1 MITKYQISKTIL
13 RVHSLP
19 KDAHD
24 LKGENLS
31 EFEFRRTVSDKLVI
45 NNALSEG
52 LLSKIPY
59 RPTELKDSIKS
70 WTAPKDLSQ
79 DEVIMLDHSSPDSQ
93 IICTNEILEY
103 LEILDRE
110 YFRYRVKI
118 TRGQKDQ
125 FAKLD
130 QRYKDILADIESA
143 IKELQAFKEWLSS
156 LTLFKFDDELN
167 GVDLIRFLSKHLK
180 IDFSSRGKNYGFK
193 DPAAFYKFISKN
205 IYKISEGAIDRAITR
220 IVKSSSSKS
229 ALKKTDENKKEME
242 AIADTYTKQLPIKDK
257 WDKRVYVSMG
267 TPPLHEFPVSFYY

>member
-1 MITKYQISKTIL
+1 MIL
-13 RVHSLP
+13 RLHSLP
-19 KDAHD
+19 NDAHN

-31 EFEFRRTVSDKLVI
+31 EFEFRKNVSDGLVI

-59 RPTELKDSIKS
+59 RPNELKDSIKS

-110 YFRYRVKI
+110 YFRYIVKI

-125 FAKLD
+125 FAKLG
-130 QRYKDILADIESA
+130 QRYKGILADIELA
-143 IKELQAFKEWLSS
+143 IKELQAFEKWLSS

-167 GVDLIRFLSKHLK
+167 AADLFRFLSSHLK
-180 IDFSSRGKNYGFK
+180 VDFR
-193 DPAAFYKFISKN
+193 KFDESQFDSKADYFRYIAEN
-205 IYKISEGAIDRAITR
+205 IYTKFNDNEIKQATY
-220 IVKSSSSKS
+220 KSQGGHK
-229 ALKKTDENKKEME
+229 ANEDIIL
-242 AIADTYTKQLPIKDK
+242 DTHQNQQPIKDK
-257 WDKRVYVSMG
+257 WDKKEFVVMG
-267 TPPLHEFPVSFYY
+267 KPPLQHFPLSFYY